1 MLRYILMNA
10 WRFPIIKH
18 AWGLPKMSADSFIR
32 DSSDNRPIVL
42 CCGDSITHGHIGYNW
57 VGALREQDS
66 SKIYVNAGIN
76 GDLAWNLNQ
85 RLENA
90 LKCNP
95 DYITIL
101 IGTNDAMGSQKIKF
115 IQEYYVT
122 NKGLP
127 QLPSMDWYKKEL
139 ESMIQCIKSHSNAKI
154 AISTLPWI
162 GERASDDIISVVKEY
177 NNIIK
182 NIASKYDL
190 ILIDFFSHLSKFI
203 GSNSASHPY
212 ETTQWRTLRVLRAII
227 LHYVFSQNWN
237 QIGKKYGL
245 KALCDHIHLNE
256 DAGMILENE
265 IREFL
270 DE

>member
-1 MLRYILMNA
+1 MNA
-10 WRFPIIKH
+10 WRFPIIKR
-18 AWGLPKMSADSFIR
+18 AWVLPKMSADSFKR
-32 DSSDNRPIVL
+32 DLNDNRPVVL
-42 CCGDSITHGHIGYNW
+42 CCGDSITHGHIGYDW
-57 VGALREQDS
+57 VGSLRDKDS
-66 SKIYVNAGIN
+66 SKIYVNAGVN

-85 RLENA
+85 RLKNA
-90 LKCNP
+90 LKCDP

-115 IQEYYVT
+115 IQEYYVQ

-127 QLPSMDWYKKEL
+127 QLPSMDWYEKEL
-139 ESMIQCIKSHSNAKI
+139 ESMIQYMKSHSHAKI

-162 GERASDDIISVVKEY
+162 GERASDDIIGVVKEF

-182 NIASKYDL
+182 KMASKYDL
-190 ILIDFFSHLSKFI
+190 ILIDFFNHLSQFI
-203 GSNSASHPY
+203 GDNGSSDPY
-212 ETTQWRTLRVLRAII
+212 ETTQWRTIRVLRAII
-227 LHYVFSQNWN
+227 LRYVFGQNWN
-237 QIGKKYGL
+237 RIGKKYNL